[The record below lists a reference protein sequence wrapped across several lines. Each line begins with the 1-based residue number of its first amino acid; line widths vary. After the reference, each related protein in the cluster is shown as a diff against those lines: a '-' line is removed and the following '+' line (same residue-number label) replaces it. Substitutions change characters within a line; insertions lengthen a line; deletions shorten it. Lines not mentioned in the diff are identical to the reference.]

1 MKTLNPIASKNVVY
15 FASKGI
21 KPIAA
26 RLCTFKKIAC
36 REIFVGSF
44 FIKLAIF
51 KSYIR
56 AMLFVLFIAASS
68 CGHFVGPTYDASSD
82 YTPQSAGVTDRSDG
96 TTNPDNSDDVANP
109 GPSVSNHNANPGTS
123 TTDNDTSKSES
134 DHFASPD
141 DIYKSDDILKKKH
154 RLIRGPFHLQWPV
167 QKMMLTRGF
176 SNRRKHTHLGL
187 DLKGKKGSPILAAH
201 DGTVIYAGSGFRGFG
216 KMIVLEYD
224 QAWATLYGHLNKF
237 HVKTGAEVKAGS
249 VIGFM
254 GRTGHATGV
263 HLHFE
268 LMRDKLP
275 IDPAPYFKNSDAV
288 AAQ

>member
-1 MKTLNPIASKNVVY
+1 MSTLSPKASKNVLH
-15 FASKGI
+15 FASKLVMHLASKGV

-36 REIFVGSF
+36 RKNFIGSV
-44 FIKLAIF
+44 FIKTAFL
-51 KSYIR
+51 KSFTR
-56 AMLFVLFIAASS
+56 AVLFIIFIAASS

-82 YTPQSAGVTDRSDG
+82 YTPQSGGENYDSDN
-96 TTNPDNSDDVANP
+96 TVNPDSLPAN
-109 GPSVSNHNANPGTS
+109 NDMS
-123 TTDNDTSKSES
+123 TADHSES

-154 RLIRGPFHLQWPV
+154 QLIRGPFHLQWPV

-224 QAWATLYGHLNKF
+224 QTWATLYGHLNKF
-237 HVKTGAEVKAGS
+237 NVKTGAEVKAGS

-275 IDPAPYFKNSDAV
+275 IDPAPFFKNSDAV
-288 AAQ
+288 AQQ